1 MILTPRHCFALMMA
15 AFHVFAQLLART
27 YAVFAPD
34 CPWRA
39 MVTAQ
44 ALTTHNPAAAL
55 LPNWIHN
62 RDW

>member
-1 MILTPRHCFALMMA
+1 MMA
-15 AFHVFAQLLART
+15 AFHVFAQLLARI